1 MSEKALNFS
10 MMGFREGEH
19 ALVEE
24 YGDNQL
30 TQWIV
35 QNQIFQK
42 IVFVFNLI
50 MMAVEIY
57 VVFMKVLYICLVL

>member
-1 MSEKALNFS
+1 

-57 VVFMKVLYICLVL
+57 VVFMKVSYVYSVL